1 MSRYMSIPF
10 KLTDSGEVSYTTSSK
25 VAMKQYIACVLLT
38 SLKERLFR
46 PTYGSNVGTNVFE
59 TVDSIRPLINEQITS
74 ALETWLPEVLVENVS
89 VFDAIEDNEAVIEL
103 TYTLPD
109 GTASS
114 LTITRGALLERT
126 LV

>member
-1 MSRYMSIPF
+1 M
-10 KLTDSGEVSYTTSSK
+10 
-25 VAMKQYIACVLLT
+25 
-38 SLKERLFR
+38 
-46 PTYGSNVGTNVFE
+46 FE

-74 ALETWLPEVLVENVS
+74 ALETWLPEVLVESVS